1 MHVVG
6 HVVENAQ
13 AVLLAANLQHDVARR
28 GAKALAGLQRASAAA
43 AEAEAVALLPGGGD
57 RADRKRSSRR
67 GHSRGGSIGSIARR
81 AKSGVLY
88 SSILLEEYRE

>member
-28 GAKALAGLQRASAAA
+28 GAKALAGLQRASTAA
-43 AEAEAVALLPGGGD
+43 AEAEAVALLEASFPTAAPAPAESAAAG
-57 RADRKRSSRR
+57 AA
-67 GHSRGGSIGSIARR
+67 IAEE
-81 AKSGVLY
+81 GV
-88 SSILLEEYRE
+88 

>member
-1 MHVVG
+1 MLMSLKMLRRSFSLLIFSTMSPG
-6 HVVENAQ
+6 
-13 AVLLAANLQHDVARR
+13 AVRKRLS
-28 GAKALAGLQRASAAA
+28 LAGLQRASAAA

-57 RADRKRSSRR
+57 RAGQKRSSRR
-67 GHSRGGSIGSIARR
+67 GHSRGGSIGSIAHR